1 MPYLMSLEGPRVS
14 RLQALHSE
22 LYGAAP
28 KPVARAAAT
37 LQGLLDPITVPVAAH
52 PWIALLA
59 LLGGAWYA
67 NKRKRARRR

>member
-1 MPYLMSLEGPRVS
+1 MPYLMSLEGPRVT
-14 RLQALHSE
+14 RLDALRSE

-37 LQGLLDPITVPVAAH
+37 LQGFFDPVTVPVAAH

-59 LLGGAWYA
+59 LIGGAWYA
-67 NKRKRARRR
+67 TKKRRRR